1 MKFGP
6 DSYLRH
12 LEIAQSNGLKIN
24 TMELPGFGLD
34 IDEPA
39 DLFELLNLE
48 GDTRSQ
54 KYLQE
59 LNKLKKFAH

>member
-34 IDEPA
+34 IDEPK
-39 DLFELLNLE
+39 DLFQLLKAE
-48 GDTRSQ
+48 GKTLSQ
-54 KYLQE
+54 KYLLQ
-59 LNKLKKFAH
+59 LNLLKN